1 MIKIELV
8 DLKIE
13 IKKISE
19 DEKEIEKPYEIINLV
34 KMILKFNNQNQ
45 NQEGQGLKILT
56 PYQMSSRLAISLGQL
71 KSGNNLKPFEIKIR

>member
-1 MIKIELV
+1 MK
-8 DLKIE
+8 LKRSLKT
-13 IKKISE
+13 KK
-19 DEKEIEKPYEIINLV
+19 KLKNLV

-71 KSGNNLKPFEIKIR
+71 KSGNNLKTFEIKIR

>member
-1 MIKIELV
+1 MIKIKLV
-8 DLKIE
+8 DLKNE

-71 KSGNNLKPFEIKIR
+71 KSGNNLKTFEIKIR